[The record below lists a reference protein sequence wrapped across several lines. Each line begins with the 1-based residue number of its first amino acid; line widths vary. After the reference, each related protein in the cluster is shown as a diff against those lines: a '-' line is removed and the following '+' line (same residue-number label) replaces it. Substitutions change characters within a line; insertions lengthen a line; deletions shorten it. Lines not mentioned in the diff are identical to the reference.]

1 MAKRLCIRD
10 CKIDELPFISGLE
23 YNVDFNS
30 PCKKL
35 IISNPY
41 GYTFISKEMLD
52 KHFI

>member
-10 CKIDELPFISGLE
+10 CKIDGLPFISGLE
-23 YNVDFNS
+23 YYVDFN
-30 PCKKL
+30 PLCQKL
-35 IISNPY
+35 IINNLY